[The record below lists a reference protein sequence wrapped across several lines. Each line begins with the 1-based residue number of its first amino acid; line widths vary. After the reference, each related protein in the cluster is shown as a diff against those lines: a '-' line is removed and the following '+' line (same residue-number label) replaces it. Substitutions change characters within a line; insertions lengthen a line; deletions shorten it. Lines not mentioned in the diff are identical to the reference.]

1 MELIIL
7 SWAKRVTVADF
18 ACVSYI
24 RVYLRLGVFFRC
36 WIFFHLFVCFPF
48 CESEQK
54 RMLCWCPRDAPDIAT
69 LIVVHELLPFH
80 HSRLYQ
86 FAMASCY
93 SQCMRIYVCVTCVYL
108 SVCVWA
114 CDRQASSHSRYWCFY
129 VSREL
134 AVCFLPMATFPWQT
148 RSISLSLSFVAI
160 SLFEWNPLQWLLSV
174 FPFIHLSGIHF
185 HFVFEIILSL

>member
-93 SQCMRIYVCVTCVYL
+93 SQCIRIYVCVWRVCIWVCACERAIDKHPLIRAIGASMCLGSWPCVSCRWQHFL
-108 SVCVWA
+108 GKHA
-114 CDRQASSHSRYWCFY
+114 QSHSHSHLSQFHSLSETRCNG
-129 VSREL
+129 
-134 AVCFLPMATFPWQT
+134 CFLYFRLSTYQEFI
-148 RSISLSLSFVAI
+148 SI
-160 SLFEWNPLQWLLSV
+160 LFLK
-174 FPFIHLSGIHF
+174 
-185 HFVFEIILSL
+185 